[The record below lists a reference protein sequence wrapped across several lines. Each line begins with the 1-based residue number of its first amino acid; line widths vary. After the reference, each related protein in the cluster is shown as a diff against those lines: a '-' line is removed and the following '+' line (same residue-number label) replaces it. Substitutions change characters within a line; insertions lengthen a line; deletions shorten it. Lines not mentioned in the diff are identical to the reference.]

1 MSSPENLIDY
11 IFVVGPSTILPES
24 YLPTDIPSFGTCSP
38 PLSPD
43 KDGSYS
49 ICQTTPAVLWR
60 YPKVDLP
67 NQPLPTNI
75 VYFCQ
80 PESCC
85 NAMETSKTHS
95 FMLTNT
101 ETNVRTYGL
110 CVSFPYLVNPLT
122 QAQSP
127 KWHHENEDSVT
138 IQEWSVLTV
147 CILSRYDIYRFFE
160 RVIKTFIHFVDHF
173 CGSQLTWD
181 LLVHSQFVPPN
192 SHVYKAVWELEK
204 WVESLIS
211 LPALRR
217 GIEVMEVELEV
228 DPAVVVGYPPS
239 SRLPFVDLPVH
250 SIFQLLDISLVIEI
264 YKLLLLEHKVFI
276 CIITIIVT

>member
-1 MSSPENLIDY
+1 MTSPENLIDY
-11 IFVVGPSTILPES
+11 IFIVGPSTQLPEPH
-24 YLPTDIPSFGTCSP
+24 LPTDIPSIATCSP

-43 KDGSYS
+43 KDGYYS

-60 YPKVDLP
+60 YPKVDLSD
-67 NQPLPTNI
+67 QPLPTNI

-85 NAMETSKTHS
+85 NVMETSKTHS

-110 CVSFPYLVNPLT
+110 CVSFPYLVNPL
-122 QAQSP
+122 AQSP
-127 KWHHENEDSVT
+127 KWQHENQDSIA

-147 CILSRYDIYRFFE
+147 CILSRYDLYRFFE
-160 RVIKTFIHFVDHF
+160 RVVKTFIHFVDHF

-181 LLVHSQFVPPN
+181 LLIHSQFVNPN
-192 SHVYKAVWELEK
+192 SLIYKAVWELEK

-211 LPALRR
+211 LPAPRR

-228 DPAVVVGYPPS
+228 DPAIVVGYPPS

-264 YKLLLLEHKVFI
+264 YKLLLLEHKVLL
-276 CIITIIVT
+276 